1 MKFAVIGGDLRQAK
15 LAEFLR
21 SDGHRVSVYALD
33 KVDFDKEIVQALS
46 AADAA
51 EDADCAVLPLP
62 VSLSEGFL
70 NAPLSSNV
78 HSIEKVLSQIPRET
92 LLCGG
97 LFQEPVL
104 EACTRLGVHAEDYYL
119 REELVVANAEA
130 TAEGAL
136 QILMEETP
144 VTICGSR
151 CLVVGYGRIGRLL
164 ARMLKAL
171 GAQVTVSARKA
182 ADEAWIHA
190 EGYHFLHTYRMSG
203 KLSAF
208 DMVIN
213 TVPARIFS
221 GSDLQE
227 LSNCRLYL
235 DLASRPGG
243 LDFAAAA
250 RAGVKT
256 VWGHSLP
263 GEVAPESCAAVIRD
277 TVQNILKE
285 QVKNTCPKE

>member
-1 MKFAVIGGDLRQAK
+1 MKFAIIGGDLRLAK
-15 LAEFLR
+15 LAEFLLL
-21 SDGHRVSVYALD
+21 DGHRVSVYALD
-33 KVDFDKEIVQALS
+33 KVNFSKDILQAS
-46 AADAA
+46 SVADAA
-51 EDADCAVLPLP
+51 EGADCVVLPLP
-62 VSLSEGFL
+62 VSLSDGFL
-70 NAPLSSNV
+70 NAPLSSDA

-97 LFQEPVL
+97 LFRAPIVE
-104 EACTRLGVHAEDYYL
+104 ECARLGVHAEDYFL
-119 REELVVANAEA
+119 REELIVTNAEA

-151 CLVVGYGRIGRLL
+151 CLVVGYGRIGKLL

-190 EGYHFLHTYRMSG
+190 EGYGFLHTYRLSG
-203 KLSAF
+203 ELSAF
-208 DMVIN
+208 DIVVN

-221 GSDLQE
+221 GQDLQE

-243 LDFAAAA
+243 LDFSAAS

-256 VWGHSLP
+256 VWAHSLP
-263 GEVAPESCAAVIRD
+263 GEVAPESCAAAIRD
-277 TVQNILKE
+277 AVQNIIKE
-285 QVKNTCPKE
+285 QVKNKCPKE